1 MPKPPKFT
9 FGTKGND
16 VLTGTNKNDFLFGF
30 DGDDDITAAQGND
43 VAFGG
48 RGNDVI
54 KGGDGNDALFGGRDN
69 DQIFGDKGNDTL
81 HGGRGNDRLDGGDG
95 NDKLFG
101 DEGNDGLAGGAG
113 KDELHGGPGRD
124 FIVGGAGNDDLFGG
138 AEDDTFVFRH
148 GGGTDHIQDLQAGD
162 HIDVRDY
169 GFASGQ
175 AVLNA
180 FKQSGHDAVLTLP
193 GGDKVIV
200 ENTHVSDL
208 HASQFIV
215 SSEAKGPSSSATPYL
230 VHIDPAVSFE
240 SLLTTGD
247 PVGTKSD
254 GVTPWRMVGIPDG
267 LGAFDNGDGTF
278 TVLMN
283 HELLATEGV
292 VRDHGFAGAFVSRL
306 VIDSTTLQ
314 VLDASDQIQNVHL
327 QGLPGETA
335 NFARFCSADL
345 ADMTAFFN
353 PDSGLGYA
361 GGRIFMNGE
370 EVAEGR
376 AFAHIVSGAENGN
389 SYELPRLG
397 NMDFENAVAN
407 PHTGDKTVV
416 AVDDDTSPRGQV
428 YFYFGDKQSTGT
440 AVDQAGLTNG
450 NLWGLKIDEFSNE
463 PNTTPLGADESS
475 HFSLVNLGDVSGLS
489 GAQLE
494 AASNAAGVTL
504 LQRPEDGAWDT
515 INPNRYY
522 FVTTANTTVTG
533 TIGDQSRLWAVDFV
547 DAKDPTKGG
556 TVHLL
561 VNGLEGVNTPNG
573 FLTPKMMD
581 NLTVN
586 QDGTLVIQEDV
597 GNNAL
602 IGHVWGYNPFTDQ
615 LTLLA
620 QHDPARFDPNLNGP
634 GLPGAD
640 FITQDEESSGVI
652 DVSRIL
658 GSAGQQAYLLDVQ
671 AHKPVGGE
679 LVEGGQLLLMHY
691 DLL

>member
-1 MPKPPKFT
+1 MPKPPKSI

-30 DGDDDITAAQGND
+30 DGDDEITAALGND

-48 RGNDVI
+48 RGNDRM
-54 KGGDGNDALFGGRDN
+54 FS
-69 DQIFGDKGNDTL
+69 DKGNDQL

-95 NDKLFG
+95 DDKLFG
-101 DEGNDGLAGGAG
+101 NEGNDGLAGGAG
-113 KDELHGGPGRD
+113 DDDLHGGRGRD
-124 FIVGGAGNDDLFGG
+124 FIVGGPGNDDLFGG
-138 AEDDTFVFRH
+138 ADGDTFVFRH
-148 GGGTDHIQDLQAGD
+148 GSGTDRIHDLQPGD
-162 HIDVRDY
+162 HIGVRDY

-200 ENTHVSDL
+200 ENTLVSDL
-208 HASQFIV
+208 NASQFIV
-215 SSEAKGPSSSATPYL
+215 SNEAKGPSSSAAPYL

-247 PVGTKSD
+247 TVGTKSD
-254 GVTPWRMVGIPDG
+254 GTDWRMVGIPDG

-314 VLDASDQIQNVHL
+314 VLHASDQIQNVHL
-327 QGLPGETA
+327 QLPGETA

-345 ADMTAFFN
+345 ADMGAFFN

-370 EVAEGR
+370 EVSEGR
-376 AFAHIVSGAENGN
+376 AFAHIVSGVENGN

-397 NMDFENAVAN
+397 NMAFENAVAN

-450 NLWGLKIDEFSNE
+450 SLWGLKINEFSSE

-475 HFSLVNLGDVSGLS
+475 PFSLVNLGDVSGLT
-489 GAQLE
+489 GAELE

-533 TIGDQSRLWAVDFV
+533 TIGDQSRLWAVDLV

-561 VNGLEGVNTPNG
+561 INGLEGVNTPNG
-573 FLTPKMMD
+573 LLTPKMMD

-586 QDGTLVIQEDV
+586 QDGTLVIEEDV

-658 GSAGQQAYLLDVQ
+658 GSAGQQTYLLDVQ
-671 AHKPVGGE
+671 AHRAVGGE